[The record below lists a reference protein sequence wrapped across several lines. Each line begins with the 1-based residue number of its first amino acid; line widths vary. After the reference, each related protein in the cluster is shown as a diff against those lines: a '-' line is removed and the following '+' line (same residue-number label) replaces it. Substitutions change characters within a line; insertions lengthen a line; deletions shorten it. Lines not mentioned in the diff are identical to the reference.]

1 MLMKANDP
9 WNSFLQPFRSGRGAW
24 IVWITVLEIGKSLI
38 LGNFMKQEYKQP
50 YFEGNVF
57 FWQAAT
63 FDLEINLGQCLCHS
77 LCLRSKM
84 SWKLRDRYHFS
95 FTKTC
100 HFADG
105 DHKGWLVHP
114 DNLVTTYNKG
124 KNRILWFWYVLP
136 IGRGFGVNSPQTERN
151 SYHSDTV
158 VNSEPWGITIVTCC
172 TLYLF
177 YDLEICDLHAV

>member
-1 MLMKANDP
+1 MLMKANDT

-38 LGNFMKQEYKQP
+38 LGSFMKQEYKQL

-105 DHKGWLVHP
+105 DHKGWLAHP
-114 DNLVTTYNKG
+114 DNLVTLANLQRRQKS
-124 KNRILWFWYVLP
+124 
-136 IGRGFGVNSPQTERN
+136 GFYGSAMFCLLGE
-151 SYHSDTV
+151 
-158 VNSEPWGITIVTCC
+158 
-172 TLYLF
+172 
-177 YDLEICDLHAV
+177 DLELILRKQRGTVITLIQ